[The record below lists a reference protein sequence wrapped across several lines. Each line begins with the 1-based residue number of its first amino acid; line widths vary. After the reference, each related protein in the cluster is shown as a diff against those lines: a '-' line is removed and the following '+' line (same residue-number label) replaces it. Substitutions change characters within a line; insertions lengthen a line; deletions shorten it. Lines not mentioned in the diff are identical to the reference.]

1 MKKVLPILGFSVL
14 MILACASS
22 PDKHVQAPDKHVQA
36 KTTVSST
43 PVSAKVSQEDEEG
56 KKLYN
61 KYCRLCHGKD
71 GKRGL
76 NGSSDLSISK
86 LSYDQMVE
94 IVNEGRGTMTPF
106 NFLGDEKIKLV
117 VEYVETLKEEE
128 ESPE

>member
-1 MKKVLPILGFSVL
+1 MKKVLPIFGFSVL

-22 PDKHVQAPDKHVQA
+22 PDKQVQT
-36 KTTVSST
+36 KTAVASAST
-43 PVSAKVSQEDEEG
+43 VSAKVSQENEEG
-56 KKLYN
+56 MKLYN

-117 VEYVETLKEEE
+117 VEYVETLKVEE